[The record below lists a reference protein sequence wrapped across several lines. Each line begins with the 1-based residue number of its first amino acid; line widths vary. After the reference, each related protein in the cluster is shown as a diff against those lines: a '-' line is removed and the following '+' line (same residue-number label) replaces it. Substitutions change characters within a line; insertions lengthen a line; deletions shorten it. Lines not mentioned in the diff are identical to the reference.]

1 MVSGSAGSKLST
13 NLHGGQNVRS
23 TSLISCRL
31 TGGGGAQSL
40 RPSPAAPGEV
50 GDRKLPAEPFCS
62 NVEQVP
68 PQSLVH
74 LQQPKE
80 THLQFKA
87 SAISGEK
94 LNRVAYEKEK
104 PMEHVEVMSIDAAST
119 AAPKNYEYA
128 HDDSHMGP
136 VGAMSRIKKLEDSYD
151 DDQGDS
157 QSVHIWSESV
167 YLSNPNDEDEGSN
180 VTTLLNETFEMDQ
193 IPEASEPADLTA
205 SPGTNVGTLS
215 FSPSDVTITATEA
228 DDCGMNGELVFPV
241 MQLCEW
247 EGEMVLLPLSRC
259 DGGLENSELVTGKI

>member
-228 DDCGMNGELVFPV
+228 DDRGMNGELVFPV